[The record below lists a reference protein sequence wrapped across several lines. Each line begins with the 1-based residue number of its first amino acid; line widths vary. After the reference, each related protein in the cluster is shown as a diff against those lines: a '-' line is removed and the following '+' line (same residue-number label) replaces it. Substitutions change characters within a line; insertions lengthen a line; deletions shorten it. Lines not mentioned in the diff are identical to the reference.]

1 MEVWKDYMIEDAIII
16 GKAVKTV
23 KPKAINSCWIKLCP
37 DVVYD
42 FTGYTTEPIKEIM
55 KDILDDGKK
64 GRGEGFQDRDLR
76 EIQKLIGTIQ
86 EELARDDLDRVLL
99 NQCHMMRKKTRKK
112 EEAVPGNKLTLD

>member
-55 KDILDDGKK
+55 KEIVDIGGKK
-64 GRGEGFQDRDLR
+64 IYVLWGKGFKICIL
-76 EIQKLIGTIQ
+76 EKFKIK
-86 EELARDDLDRVLL
+86 
-99 NQCHMMRKKTRKK
+99 
-112 EEAVPGNKLTLD
+112 